1 MNDQAI
7 SPHPPAHT
15 VAIESGSKTRPLM
28 LLLVLVA
35 LVGIATGTV
44 ALLAHRT
51 VAGTPVTPPA
61 ATLGAEPGGASS
73 ATDASASS
81 GGATPLPGLSA
92 QQSALVRRLPVG
104 LVDEHSCKP
113 MAAEKAVLARVNCHL
128 RSGPAAVTVYAT
140 AYRSDAELTADVKYE
155 ALGDEPS
162 GPCGDGRE
170 HVQSTWSAG
179 DGTASGPLHCGGT
192 LGSTALALHRD
203 GIPDGRRRPGAT
215 VLPGLKALY
224 RRLDRCRRAHP
235 RTGDLVADV
244 DRPQRVVAPLN

>member
-35 LVGIATGTV
+35 IVGIATGTV

-61 ATLGAEPGGASS
+61 ATHRAEPAGASS

-81 GGATPLPGLSA
+81 GAAAPLPGLSA
-92 QQSALVRRLPVG
+92 QQSALRRLPVG

-140 AYRSDAELTADVKYE
+140 AYRSDAELAADVKYE
-155 ALGDEPS
+155 ALGGEPAGSS
-162 GPCGDGRE
+162 G
-170 HVQSTWSAG
+170 
-179 DGTASGPLHCGGT
+179 
-192 LGSTALALHRD
+192 
-203 GIPDGRRRPGAT
+203 
-215 VLPGLKALY
+215 
-224 RRLDRCRRAHP
+224 
-235 RTGDLVADV
+235 
-244 DRPQRVVAPLN
+244 

>member
-7 SPHPPAHT
+7 STHLPAHI
-15 VAIESGSKTRPLM
+15 VAIESGSKNRPLM

-51 VAGTPVTPPA
+51 VAGTPVTPSA
-61 ATLGAEPGGASS
+61 ATLGAEPGGAAP

-81 GGATPLPGLSA
+81 GAAAPLPGLSA
-92 QQSALVRRLPVG
+92 EQSALVRRLPVG
-104 LVDEHSCKP
+104 LVDGQSCRS
-113 MAAEKAVLARVNCHL
+113 MAAEKAVLARVNCPL

-140 AYRSDAELTADVKYE
+140 VYRSDAELAVDVKYE

-162 GPCGDGRE
+162 GPCGYGRE

-179 DGTASGPLHCGGT
+179 DGTASGPLHCGGLSEALPWHYIAMEYPTAVGGPVQLFFQVSTPFKADPNGIDERSRT
-192 LGSTALALHRD
+192 LVTWWRTWIAHNGSLRH
-203 GIPDGRRRPGAT
+203 
-215 VLPGLKALY
+215 
-224 RRLDRCRRAHP
+224 
-235 RTGDLVADV
+235 
-244 DRPQRVVAPLN
+244 